1 MELESQNPYTKQLE
15 ERVAY
20 LEQTNHMLMQN
31 MLFMQA

>member
-20 LEQTNHMLMQN
+20 LEKNNHILMQN
-31 MLFMQA
+31 MMFMQA